1 MNIKENKQILL
12 ISPRGFCAGV
22 TRAIDTVVEVLE
34 KFGPPVYV
42 KHEIVHNKHVI
53 DDLKAKGA
61 IFIEDINDAPIDKPL
76 VFSAHGVAKN
86 ILDTAKQM
94 NKYVVDATCPLVTKV
109 HVQAIKFYNLNYK
122 IILIGHKNHP
132 EVEGTLG
139 QLPAGGIVLIEN
151 LDDIQNLKFENED
164 KLAYV
169 TQTTLSVDDT
179 KEIIDALKK
188 KFPHIKSSP
197 KEDICYATT
206 NRQNAIK
213 DYAHECDSFIVVG
226 SKNSSNSNR
235 LVEVA
240 KKSGCNLSVLLEN
253 ASNLNIDNYKNHQTI
268 GLSSGASVPDIL
280 VQDVISKFREAFEI
294 NVKEVGAGEEN
305 ISFKLP
311 RGCLLYTS
319 PSPRD

>member
-139 QLPAGGIVLIEN
+139 QLPVGRIVLIEN

-240 KKSGCNLSVLLEN
+240 KKSGCDLSVLLEN

-311 RGCLLYTS
+311 RGI
-319 PSPRD
+319 

>member
-22 TRAIDTVVEVLE
+22 TRAIDTVVEVFE

-53 DDLKAKGA
+53 DDLKVKGA

-139 QLPAGGIVLIEN
+139 QLPEGAIVLIEN

-240 KKSGCNLSVLLEN
+240 KKSGCDLSVLLEN

-311 RGCLLYTS
+311 RGI
-319 PSPRD
+319 

>member
-139 QLPAGGIVLIEN
+139 QLPAGAIVLIEN

-240 KKSGCNLSVLLEN
+240 KKSGCGLSVLLEN

-280 VQDVISKFREAFEI
+280 IQDVISKFREAFEI

-311 RGCLLYTS
+311 RGI
-319 PSPRD
+319 

>member
-22 TRAIDTVVEVLE
+22 TRAIDTVVEILE

-109 HVQAIKFYNLNYK
+109 HVQAIKFYNLDYK

-240 KKSGCNLSVLLEN
+240 KKSGCDLSVLLEN

-311 RGCLLYTS
+311 RGI
-319 PSPRD
+319 

>member
-1 MNIKENKQILL
+1 MNIKENKQIIL

-109 HVQAIKFYNLNYK
+109 HVQAIKFYNLDYK

-151 LDDIQNLKFENED
+151 LDDIHNLKFENED

-213 DYAHECDSFIVVG
+213 EYAHECDSFIVVG

-240 KKSGCNLSVLLEN
+240 KKSGCDLSVLLEN

-311 RGCLLYTS
+311 RGM
-319 PSPRD
+319 

>member
-22 TRAIDTVVEVLE
+22 TRAIDTVVEVLD

-109 HVQAIKFYNLNYK
+109 HVQAIKFYNLDYK

-132 EVEGTLG
+132 EVDGTLG
-139 QLPAGGIVLIEN
+139 QLPAGRIVLIEN

-240 KKSGCNLSVLLEN
+240 KKSGCDLSVLLEN

-311 RGCLLYTS
+311 RGI
-319 PSPRD
+319 

>member
-139 QLPAGGIVLIEN
+139 QLPLDAIVLIEN

-240 KKSGCNLSVLLEN
+240 KKSGCDLSVLLEN

-311 RGCLLYTS
+311 RGI
-319 PSPRD
+319 

>member
-61 IFIEDINDAPIDKPL
+61 IFIENINDAPVDKPL

-109 HVQAIKFYNLNYK
+109 HVQAIKFYNLDYK

-240 KKSGCNLSVLLEN
+240 KKSGCGLSVLLEN

-311 RGCLLYTS
+311 RGI
-319 PSPRD
+319 

>member
-22 TRAIDTVVEVLE
+22 TRAIDTVVEVLA

-109 HVQAIKFYNLNYK
+109 HVQAIKFYNLDYK

-139 QLPAGGIVLIEN
+139 QLSAGAIVLIEN

-213 DYAHECDSFIVVG
+213 EYAHECDSFIVVG

-240 KKSGCNLSVLLEN
+240 KKSGCDLSVLLEN

-311 RGCLLYTS
+311 RGI
-319 PSPRD
+319 

>member
-109 HVQAIKFYNLNYK
+109 HVQAIKFYNLDYK

-139 QLPAGGIVLIEN
+139 QLPAGAIVLIEN
-151 LDDIQNLKFENED
+151 LDDIKNLKFENED

-240 KKSGCNLSVLLEN
+240 KKSGCDLSVLLEN

-268 GLSSGASVPDIL
+268 GISSGASVPDIL

-311 RGCLLYTS
+311 RGI
-319 PSPRD
+319 

>member
-22 TRAIDTVVEVLE
+22 TRAIDTVVKVLE

-86 ILDTAKQM
+86 ILDTAKQL

-109 HVQAIKFYNLNYK
+109 HVQAIKFYNLDYK

-213 DYAHECDSFIVVG
+213 EYAHECDSFIVVG

-240 KKSGCNLSVLLEN
+240 KKSGCDLSVLLEN
-253 ASNLNIDNYKNHQTI
+253 ASNLNTDNYKNHQTI

-311 RGCLLYTS
+311 RGI
-319 PSPRD
+319 

>member
-1 MNIKENKQILL
+1 MKIKENKQILL

-139 QLPAGGIVLIEN
+139 QLSAGAIVLIEN

-179 KEIIDALKK
+179 KEIIDTLKK

-240 KKSGCNLSVLLEN
+240 KKSGCDLSVLLEN

-311 RGCLLYTS
+311 RGI
-319 PSPRD
+319 

>member
-22 TRAIDTVVEVLE
+22 TRAIDTVVEILE

-139 QLPAGGIVLIEN
+139 QLPAGAIVLIEN

-240 KKSGCNLSVLLEN
+240 KKSGCDLSVLLEN

-294 NVKEVGAGEEN
+294 NVKEVGTVEEN

-311 RGCLLYTS
+311 RGI
-319 PSPRD
+319 

>member
-86 ILDTAKQM
+86 ILDKAKQI

-139 QLPAGGIVLIEN
+139 QLPAGAIVLIEN

-240 KKSGCNLSVLLEN
+240 KKSGCDLSVLLEN

-280 VQDVISKFREAFEI
+280 VQDVISKFREEFEI

-311 RGCLLYTS
+311 RGI
-319 PSPRD
+319 

>member
-1 MNIKENKQILL
+1 MNIKENKQMLL

-139 QLPAGGIVLIEN
+139 QLPAGAIVLIEN

-240 KKSGCNLSVLLEN
+240 KKSGCDLSVLLEN
-253 ASNLNIDNYKNHQTI
+253 ANNLNIDNYKNHQTI

-311 RGCLLYTS
+311 RGI
-319 PSPRD
+319 

>member
-1 MNIKENKQILL
+1 MNIKKNKEILL

-22 TRAIDTVVEVLE
+22 TRAIDTVVEVLA

-86 ILDTAKQM
+86 ILDTAKQI

-109 HVQAIKFYNLNYK
+109 HVQAIKFYNLDHK

-188 KFPHIKSSP
+188 KFPYIKSSP

-213 DYAHECDSFIVVG
+213 EYAHECDSFIVVG

-240 KKSGCNLSVLLEN
+240 KKSGCDLSVLLEN
-253 ASNLNIDNYKNHQTI
+253 ASNLNIENYKNHQTI

-311 RGCLLYTS
+311 RGI
-319 PSPRD
+319 